1 MKYDYVNDLYK
12 KVDSYW
18 DFFEVDG
25 LKIPFNNNWK
35 KIAVNLS
42 GGADSACLT
51 YLLCK
56 HIEQNN
62 LDCKVDAISLLRC
75 WSTRPWQ
82 REIGQNVFDKLKQM
96 FPTIINE
103 RHVTFCPPE
112 MEHSAIGHSIQTNLT
127 KNPVAGEAIIKL
139 SFNKYCAYTYK
150 LEAVYHGVTANPPE
164 VGEDIRVKERDLDL
178 DNLKVQRL
186 FEYWNAEGQ
195 RFFRIT
201 PFAYVQK
208 DYVYKQYADNNIL
221 DLYNTTGSCEGDLK
235 IYNSVKQRYPSIDAY
250 TPGDKYEPCGECW
263 WCQERAWAEQQYVQ
277 QSK

>member
-1 MKYDYVNDLYK
+1 MKYDYVNNLYNK
-12 KVDSYW
+12 IESRW
-18 DFFEVDG
+18 DFFYADG
-25 LKIPFNNNWK
+25 LRIPFNNSWK

-62 LDCKVDAISLLRC
+62 LDCTVDAVSLLRC
-75 WSTRPWQ
+75 WNTRPWQ

-96 FPTIINE
+96 FPDIINL

-112 MEHSAIGHSIQTNLT
+112 LEHGAIGHSIETTLDNKPQS
-127 KNPVAGEAIIKL
+127 GEEIIKQ
-139 SFNKYCAYTYK
+139 SYNKYCAYTYK
-150 LEAVYHGVTANPPE
+150 LEAVYHAVTANPPS
-164 VGEDIRVKERDLDL
+164 VGEDIRIPERDFDKK
-178 DNLKVQRL
+178 NLNVNDVFK
-186 FEYWNAEGQ
+186 YWNAEEQ
-195 RFFRIT
+195 RFWQIKPFRFI
-201 PFAYVQK
+201 QK
-208 DYVYKQYADNNIL
+208 DYIYKQYADNNVL
-221 DLYNTTGSCEGDLK
+221 DLYNTTSSCEGDLK

-250 TPGDKYEPCGECW
+250 TPGDKYKPCGECW